1 MLDKGEWRAEAQGDG
16 KTAGF
21 WINGLY
27 SPWVT
32 WAKLA
37 SSFVKASRS
46 PERLRVFINTVLA
59 ESWQEPS
66 SEKIDVDALMA
77 RREPFGETL
86 PAGVALLTVGVDV
99 QADRLEAHVIGWG
112 KDEECWSLA
121 YNIIRGDP
129 TQPEV
134 WRDLDQIL
142 TSEFANDRGIKLP
155 ISAACIDSGY
165 ASASVYNFCKDRLRR
180 RVYAIKGQSGRH
192 PVWPRKASHG
202 KDKSALFM
210 VGVDS
215 AKEWIAAHLR
225 IHEPGPGYMHFPLTV
240 DRTFFEQLTSE
251 TIRVRYS
258 KGFAVREWFK
268 APGLRNE
275 VLDGTCYSFAALQSL
290 AMSGFRLNQ
299 YAEKLAE
306 MKAEPEKPSATV
318 PNQPAPQR
326 PKDAWNYDRRD
337 DRGRRG
343 SWLGDTRNWLRR

>member
-1 MLDKGEWRAEAQGDG
+1 
-16 KTAGF
+16 
-21 WINGLY
+21 
-27 SPWVT
+27 
-32 WAKLA
+32 
-37 SSFVKASRS
+37 
-46 PERLRVFINTVLA
+46 
-59 ESWQEPS
+59 
-66 SEKIDVDALMA
+66 
-77 RREPFGETL
+77 
-86 PAGVALLTVGVDV
+86 
-99 QADRLEAHVIGWG
+99 
-112 KDEECWSLA
+112 
-121 YNIIRGDP
+121 
-129 TQPEV
+129 
-134 WRDLDQIL
+134 
-142 TSEFANDRGIKLP
+142 
-155 ISAACIDSGY
+155 
-165 ASASVYNFCKDRLRR
+165 
-180 RVYAIKGQSGRH
+180 
-192 PVWPRKASHG
+192 
-202 KDKSALFM
+202 M